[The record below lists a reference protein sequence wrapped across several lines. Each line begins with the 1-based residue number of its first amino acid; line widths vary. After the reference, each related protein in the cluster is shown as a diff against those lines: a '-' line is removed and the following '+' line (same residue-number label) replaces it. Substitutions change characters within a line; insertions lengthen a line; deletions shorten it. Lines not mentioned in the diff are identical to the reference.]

1 MLARLGAQLE
11 IVALAHGSGRAGIH
25 HVTLLAVWQ
34 WTCHKPPANVIRI
47 SALISAALIVRASI
61 YHLSASCP
69 FGTDLLYLFL
79 DYNGGMG
86 RPRKDDSLRMDT
98 DLRVPLTG
106 EQKALLDEATSDEPQ
121 GKAAWARTVLLDA
134 ARKKIAKR
142 KPRGKESG

>member
-1 MLARLGAQLE
+1 MTILE
-11 IVALAHGSGRAGIH
+11 KI
-25 HVTLLAVWQ
+25 
-34 WTCHKPPANVIRI
+34 
-47 SALISAALIVRASI
+47 
-61 YHLSASCP
+61 
-69 FGTDLLYLFL
+69 

-134 ARKKIAKR
+134 AKKKIAR
-142 KPRGKESG
+142 RRAARSERSDS

>member
-1 MLARLGAQLE
+1 LTILE
-11 IVALAHGSGRAGIH
+11 II
-25 HVTLLAVWQ
+25 
-34 WTCHKPPANVIRI
+34 
-47 SALISAALIVRASI
+47 
-61 YHLSASCP
+61 
-69 FGTDLLYLFL
+69 
-79 DYNGGMG
+79 DYNDGMG